1 MLKHICAAIFIVPT
15 AACSQTT
22 DNPNLV
28 REVAAQVKQDCLSAR
43 SQAPNAA
50 FAHHLE
56 RMCECTESKILASQA
71 RNVERQPSD
80 RREALNRAVQ
90 AAIKACDEQLGGI
103 ADAEDYRATGT
114 KAPVSPTPH

>member
-1 MLKHICAAIFIVPT
+1 MLKCICAAIFILPT

-56 RMCECTESKILASQA
+56 RLCECTESKILASQA
-71 RNVERQPSD
+71 SDVDNQLGD
-80 RREALNRAVQ
+80 RREALNRTVQ

-103 ADAEDYRATGT
+103 ADSEDYRATGI
-114 KAPVSPTPH
+114 KPPVSPTQR